1 MRSHSQQLCISPY
14 NLERGV
20 QENPQDCQVCGVT
33 SFTNGGYPEAHSWP
47 FRGRIITSARI
58 YPWASPLSITMLD
71 EIAGD
76 GLGGS
81 GITLVPKVC

>member
-1 MRSHSQQLCISPY
+1 MQD
-14 NLERGV
+14 EK
-20 QENPQDCQVCGVT
+20 PQPTTMHLPLQSGTRCAGLSVCGVT